1 MIERR
6 VEKIFLD
13 ELRVEVPDR
22 KTDVIET
29 GLVDSLT
36 LVQLLSILER
46 EFEVEMDLQEL
57 DLDDF
62 RSVASIAG
70 LLERRS
76 EAA

>member
-22 KTDVIET
+22 ETDVIET

-46 EFEVEMDLQEL
+46 EFEMEMDLREL

-76 EAA
+76 GAA

>member
-6 VEKIFLD
+6 VEEIFLT

-22 KTDVIET
+22 DTDVIDT

-46 EFEVEMDLQEL
+46 EFEVRIDLEEL

-62 RSVASIAG
+62 RSVSSIAD
-70 LLERRS
+70 LLERRAD
-76 EAA
+76 AA

>member
-6 VEKIFLD
+6 VEKIFVD
-13 ELRVEVPDR
+13 QLRVEVPDR
-22 KTDVIET
+22 DTDVIET

-62 RSVASIAG
+62 RSIARIAG
-70 LLERRS
+70 LLERK
-76 EAA
+76 ADPA